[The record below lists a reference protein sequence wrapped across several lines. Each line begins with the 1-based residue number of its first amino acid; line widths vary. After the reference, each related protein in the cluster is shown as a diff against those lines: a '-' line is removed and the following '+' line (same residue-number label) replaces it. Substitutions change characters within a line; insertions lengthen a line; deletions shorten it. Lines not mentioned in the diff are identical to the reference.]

1 MGREETVLAATIAV
15 DNVDKGA
22 NLRIVGWAPTG
33 HKGFHDTIIDS
44 SCQKIAYRY
53 PTQQEK
59 QSAEVIVI
67 LNYQIEHRQ
76 VKRYPR
82 KTIGKRAH
90 NTVEIQRIAAVDSQQ
105 QLAIDIL

>member
-1 MGREETVLAATIAV
+1 MGRKETVLATTIAI
-15 DNVDKGA
+15 DNIDKGT
-22 NLRIVGWAPTG
+22 NLRIVRWAPTS
-33 HKGFHDTIIDS
+33 HKWFHDTIINS

-59 QSAEVIVI
+59 QATEVIVI
-67 LNYQIEHRQ
+67 LHYQIEHRQ

-105 QLAIDIL
+105 QIAIDIL